1 MCLGDG
7 DVRKVNHF
15 KILLSRVLVFNFAY
29 VGFSVYSCTV
39 FLCRHVE
46 PCLLSLYSSSL
57 LACGA
62 MPDSAVWVQTIL
74 VVFTGLQVVN
84 LLCDFVPC
92 LK

>member
-39 FLCRHVE
+39 FLGF
-46 PCLLSLYSSSL
+46 SLW
-57 LACGA
+57 ACGA
-62 MPDSAVWVQTIL
+62 MPII
-74 VVFTGLQVVN
+74 
-84 LLCDFVPC
+84 PI
-92 LK
+92 